1 MEPNER
7 GRSAF
12 SGPGREL
19 SPTGGVRAQST
30 RDGQI
35 RTSTRYGTQCWHR
48 CRAHMD
54 PPDDLGGDVAA
65 AAGAPTAPADADC
78 TAAGGGGGGCTA
90 PAAAVGGTAAAA
102 AEGQTADTA
111 GTAAHART
119 TALVDLADHRDTLH
133 VQMDDGERGWAQ
145 IQSPD
150 REVVA
155 CQQCFFHQRLLG
167 LIPGSTEIDTDSIL
181 TTAAATSAT
190 VAASGQIQNGGFGGS
205 ESGRKYNGSYGL
217 LDRCSTVAL

>member
-65 AAGAPTAPADADC
+65 AAGAPTVPAAAD
-78 TAAGGGGGGCTA
+78 CTA

-102 AEGQTADTA
+102 AKGGTAAGKTAGSSAGPA
-111 GTAAHART
+111 GTAAR
-119 TALVDLADHRDTLH
+119 
-133 VQMDDGERGWAQ
+133 
-145 IQSPD
+145 
-150 REVVA
+150 
-155 CQQCFFHQRLLG
+155 RLLLWILQTTG
-167 LIPGSTEIDTDSIL
+167 MPCMCRWMMVGGVVCELEALIGRWWPANTVFLPSAPARPHPGF
-181 TTAAATSAT
+181 
-190 VAASGQIQNGGFGGS
+190 N
-205 ESGRKYNGSYGL
+205 R
-217 LDRCSTVAL
+217 DRY